1 MKKGV
6 PDRKTYGYNSV
17 VQRVNGAD
25 AWMANRNGQ

>member
-17 VQRVNGAD
+17 VRRGAD
-25 AWMANRNGQ
+25 ARMANRNG